1 MSDWAF
7 VATGLALAG
16 FVYGWW
22 RKPPGAG
29 KRSYLSWIMA
39 FIFAA
44 PIGSLLLAN
53 LFGSAVLG
61 WIFGL
66 SLMFVWPLAILFIAG
81 NAAGA
86 LLAQRNQHNNHND
99 SSDSNK
105 HESPMLHIRIDRDSV
120 HAGDDTVSHAEN
132 IAVPANTSLASLLEQ
147 IRVGNFLPSISG
159 GKATWMIESSGSPFK
174 TIGVLAQQWQ
184 EPCVIIDAAVDV
196 AQHFAGQQA
205 NLFFRYRC
213 QIDPDTVLAQLQA
226 SYTNSI
232 SQTPTHGYGGIAS
245 LAKHASYLRSLMNP
259 GSDRC

>member
-1 MSDWAF
+1 MSDWAL
-7 VATGLALAG
+7 VATGLAVAG
-16 FVYGWW
+16 LVYGWR

-39 FIFAA
+39 FIFGA

-81 NAAGA
+81 NAAGS
-86 LLAQRNQHNNHND
+86 LLAQRNKHDNRN
-99 SSDSNK
+99 DSNK
-105 HESPMLHIRIDRDSV
+105 HEPLMLHIRIDRDSV

-132 IAVPANTSLASLLEQ
+132 IAIPANTSLASLLEQ
-147 IRVGNFLPSISG
+147 IRKGNFLPSISG

-184 EPCVIIDAAVDV
+184 DPCVIIDAGVDV
-196 AQHFAGQQA
+196 AQHFAGRQA

-213 QIDPDTVLAQLQA
+213 QIDPDTVRTQLQV
-226 SYTNSI
+226 SYTNSTD
-232 SQTPTHGYGGIAS
+232 QTPTHGSSGIAS

>member
-7 VATGLALAG
+7 LAAGLAVAG

-29 KRSYLSWIMA
+29 KRSYFGWIMA
-39 FIFAA
+39 FIFSA

-53 LFGSAVLG
+53 LLGSAVLG

-81 NAAGA
+81 KVAGS
-86 LLAQRNQHNNHND
+86 LLAQRNQHDNRN
-99 SSDSNK
+99 DSNK

-147 IRVGNFLPSISG
+147 IRAGNFLPSISG
-159 GKATWMIESSGSPFK
+159 GKATWMIESSGNPFK

-184 EPCVIIDAAVDV
+184 NPCVIIDAAVDV

-213 QIDPDTVLAQLQA
+213 QIDPEAVLTQLQA

-232 SQTPTHGYGGIAS
+232 SQTPTHGPGSIAN